1 ADSMFNFNLSVKI
14 YRSIDKKTSRCF
26 PEHISMFFLKDADIL
41 FHLCP
46 LPVNTLQLPLRHQ
59 EKIRLLLVIP

>member
-1 ADSMFNFNLSVKI
+1 M
-14 YRSIDKKTSRCF
+14 F

-59 EKIRLLLVIP
+59 EKIRLPFGYSVKKTNFVIQ

>member
-1 ADSMFNFNLSVKI
+1 MFSLN
-14 YRSIDKKTSRCF
+14 
-26 PEHISMFFLKDADIL
+26 ISACFFLKDADIL